1 MKIFTILCLCILSAA
16 VDSAQDVWRSVPMTP
31 PGPNDYLVGVA
42 VDGVAVRGQKESK
55 AQVVISGN
63 RESGIS
69 QIGIW
74 IDGLLQMISEKELE
88 PYTGPDLG
96 HEALNSHMIEIRLVS
111 AKSEVHFNSRMV
123 MTGGRGF
130 PKGLAADGDLVFNSN
145 RKMDGQFKAFLRQM
159 SEGFNYGVIT
169 IGHGVFSPPVE
180 VKFGGKGVEKQ
191 LKALIDTIGFQA
203 VR

>member
-1 MKIFTILCLCILSAA
+1 MKIFTIICLCMLSAA
-16 VDSAQDVWRSVPMTP
+16 FTSAEDVWRSVPATP
-31 PGPNDYLVGVA
+31 PGPDHYLVGVA
-42 VDGVAVRGQKESK
+42 VDAVAVHSQQESK

-69 QIGIW
+69 QIAIW
-74 IDGLLQMISEKELE
+74 IDGLSQMISEKELE

-111 AKSEVHFNSRMV
+111 SKGEVHFNSRMV

-130 PKGLAADGDLVFNSN
+130 PKGLAADGDLLFNSN

-159 SEGFNYGVIT
+159 SEGFNYGVVT
-169 IGHGVFSPPVE
+169 IGRGVFTSAFE
-180 VKFGGKGVEKQ
+180 VKFGGKGVESQ
-191 LKALIDTIGFQA
+191 LKTLIDTVGFQR